1 VSGVMREAAGAGAT
15 VGPIAEHARIEVLD
29 ILRGFAIFGILL
41 VNMASFSS
49 AQGFPGYIAPPLEP
63 VDQLVSG
70 LIIFLAEQKFYSL
83 FSLLFGLGFALQFDR
98 ARTRGG
104 RFLPTYLRR
113 LLILFGF
120 GVAHAVLL
128 WEGDILALYAVLGVL
143 LVAFRNRAPRTALIG
158 AGLCLLLWLAMQA
171 WLYVLSGIPLPK
183 EADTALGVSAA
194 QWEAVHANGSYVQIA
209 AQRISE
215 LLLFWPVFLVVLG
228 PSVFAMFLIGLY
240 LGKRRIFEDLGSH
253 VPLLRRMLRWGLVV
267 GVAGNLAYLL
277 GYNGTRLG
285 FLSEAA
291 IVLGAPA
298 LCLFYVA
305 AICLLVQRA
314 GWQRRLTPLAPV
326 GRMALSNYLLQS
338 LVATTIFYGY
348 GLGLFG
354 RVGPVLGLLLT
365 VAIYAVQVLL
375 SEWWMRRFRFG
386 PAEWLWRS
394 LTYARRQ
401 PMRRGQPAA

>member
-1 VSGVMREAAGAGAT
+1 MSGVMREAPGARAL
-15 VGPIAEHARIEVLD
+15 GPVAEHARIEVLD

-49 AQGFPGYIAPPLEP
+49 AIGFPGYVAPPLGP
-63 VDQLVSG
+63 ADQLVRG
-70 LIIFLAEQKFYSL
+70 LIIFLAQNKFYSL
-83 FSLLFGLGFALQFDR
+83 FSLLFGMGFALQFDR
-98 ARTRGG
+98 AQARGG

-113 LLILFGF
+113 LLVLFMF

-143 LVAFRNRAPRTALIG
+143 LVAFRNRAPRTTLIG
-158 AGLCLLLWLAMQA
+158 AGLCLLLWLAMVA
-171 WLYVLSGIPLPK
+171 GLYVLLGGYPLPK
-183 EADTALGVSAA
+183 EADTALGISAA
-194 QWEAVHANGSYVQIA
+194 QWEAVHANGGYVQIV
-209 AQRISE
+209 AQRIS
-215 LLLFWPVFLVVLG
+215 LLLFWPTFLVVAG
-228 PSVFAMFLIGLY
+228 PSVFVMFLIGLY
-240 LGKRRIFEDLGSH
+240 LGKRRIFEDLGAH
-253 VPLLRRMLRWGLVV
+253 VPLLRRMLRWCLVV
-267 GVAGNLAYLL
+267 GVAGNLVYLL
-277 GYNGTRLG
+277 GHNGIRSG
-285 FLSEAA
+285 FLSEVA

-314 GWQRRLTPLAPV
+314 GWQRRLAPLAPV

-365 VAIYAVQVLL
+365 VAIYAVQVPL
-375 SEWWMRRFRFG
+375 SGWWMRRFRFG

-401 PMRRGQPAA
+401 PMRRSQPAA